1 MVKSEQYFAIRPLF
15 TLHFFTHFSLFIIHL
30 SLKDMNSNGENE
42 LKTIEKLLQQNRSI
56 LREAA
61 ETIRLQDV
69 SKYPI
74 FVISQT
80 EIMVGIPLML
90 RGQLPDDWT
99 INASTLEE
107 FHAKNLIFD
116 EKIDAFRTRFKK
128 NIKDVCVFALL
139 ETGSKFLYIT
149 T

>member
-1 MVKSEQYFAIRPLF
+1 
-15 TLHFFTHFSLFIIHL
+15 
-30 SLKDMNSNGENE
+30 MNLNGENA
-42 LKTIEKLLQQNRSI
+42 LKTIEKLLQQNRST

-61 ETIRLQDV
+61 ETIRTQDV

-80 EIMVGIPLML
+80 EILVGIPLIL
-90 RGQLPDDWT
+90 RGQLPNDWA

-116 EKIDAFRTRFKK
+116 DKIDAFRTRFKK
-128 NIKDVCVFALL
+128 NLDDVCVFALL